1 MVKRWHLILGLG
13 ALIGAGITYVALREG
28 VVAQERAVVAFTPQE
43 RATLTSLESAL
54 TRIAETV
61 QPTVVHIRA
70 TRQYRWRWTLPRPD
84 DRTPDD
90 QLRRT
95 RPRPDDRTPDDQM
108 QEFLFEFG
116 RGQLRIPPPTEGQG
130 SGVIV
135 RSDGYIVTNDHVVSG
150 ATDVEVT
157 FHDGTKA
164 KGEVLRAP
172 SADIAVIKVDR
183 KNLPV
188 AVLGDSSTVKP
199 GQIVFAI
206 GSPFGL
212 ANTLTM
218 GVISATGRRE
228 VIPGAGRIRTY
239 SDLIQTDAAINSGN
253 SGGPLVN
260 SRGEVIGINTA
271 IVANGFTGGNVGI
284 GFAIPIN
291 RVRTI
296 VQQLIEKGS
305 YRRGYLGVALSD
317 IPADMKDELKATQG
331 ILIRSVEKGTPAE
344 QAGIEPGDI
353 VTEVDGV
360 PVRNESH
367 FREMIADKGPGAT
380 VTLKVLRDG
389 KSITVKATLTNHPD
403 DVEEERTA
411 RAEPSREQSTLEKL
425 GVTVGEIPAELRREL
440 GSVQGVYVSRVAP
453 DSPAANE
460 LQEGDVIVA
469 VNRTP
474 VKTVAEL
481 ERALKEVPSGRVVR
495 MRVLRKVEERTM
507 EVLIMFRMP

>member
-1 MVKRWHLILGLG
+1 MQKRWHLMLGLG
-13 ALIGAGITYVALREG
+13 VVVGAGITYVVLGGGA
-28 VVAQERAVVAFTPQE
+28 VAQERAVVAFTPQE

-70 TRQYRWRWTLPRPD
+70 TRQYRWRTFPTLPD
-84 DRTPDD
+84 DRMPEYRWRTFPTP
-90 QLRRT
+90 
-95 RPRPDDRTPDDQM
+95 PDDRM

-116 RGQLRIPPPTEGQG
+116 RGQIRVPPPVEGQG

-188 AVLGDSSTVKP
+188 AVLGDSATVKP

-218 GVISATGRRE
+218 GVVSATGRRE
-228 VIPGAGRIRTY
+228 VIPSAGRTRTY
-239 SDLIQTDAAINSGN
+239 ADLIQTDAAINSGN

-291 RVRTI
+291 RVKTI

-331 ILIRSVEKGTPAE
+331 ILIRSVEKGMPAE
-344 QAGIEPGDI
+344 RAGIEPGDI
-353 VTEVDGV
+353 VTEVDGA

-380 VTLKVLRDG
+380 VTLKILRDG
-389 KSITVKATLTNHPD
+389 KPLTVRATLTNHPD
-403 DVEEERTA
+403 DVEEETTA

-425 GVTVGEIPAELRREL
+425 GVTVGEVPTELRREL
-440 GSVQGVYVSRVAP
+440 GEVQGVYVSRVAP

-460 LQEGDVIVA
+460 LQEGDVIIA
-469 VNRTP
+469 VYRTP
-474 VKTVAEL
+474 VKSVAEL
-481 ERALKEVPSGRVVR
+481 EQALEKMPAGRIVR
-495 MRVLRKVEERTM
+495 LRVLRKVEERTV
-507 EVLIMFRMP
+507 ETLAMFRMP

>member
-1 MVKRWHLILGLG
+1 MMKRWQLILGLG
-13 ALIGAGITYVALREG
+13 VLIGAAITYIALHG
-28 VVAQERAVVAFTPQE
+28 GAIAQERAVVAFTPQE

-70 TRQYRWRWTLPRPD
+70 V
-84 DRTPDD
+84 
-90 QLRRT
+90 RRFTT
-95 RPRPDDRTPDDQM
+95 RPRDENDPM

-116 RGQLRIPPPTEGQG
+116 RGRIQIPPPEGQG
-130 SGVIV
+130 SGVII

-157 FHDGTKA
+157 FYDGTKA

-183 KNLPV
+183 KNLPA

-199 GQIVFAI
+199 GQLVFAI

-212 ANTLTM
+212 ENTLTM
-218 GVISATGRRE
+218 GIVSAVGRRE
-228 VIPGAGRIRTY
+228 TIPGRGRIRFY
-239 SDLIQTDAAINSGN
+239 PDLIQTDAAINSGN

-260 SRGEVIGINTA
+260 TRGEVIGINTA

-291 RVRTI
+291 RVKT
-296 VQQLIEKGS
+296 VVKQLIEKGT

-331 ILIRSVEKGTPAE
+331 ILIRSVERGTPAE
-344 QAGIEPGDI
+344 KAGIEAGD
-353 VTEVDGV
+353 VVVEVDGT

-380 VTLKVLRDG
+380 VTLKILRDG
-389 KSITVKATLTNHPD
+389 KPMTVRATLGVHPE
-403 DVEEERTA
+403 DVEEQREVH
-411 RAEPSREQSTLEKL
+411 AESSREQSILERL
-425 GVTVGEIPAELRREL
+425 GITAGEIPTALQREL
-440 GSVQGVYVSRVAP
+440 GSVQGVYVQRVAS
-453 DSPAANE
+453 DSPAADE
-460 LQEGDVIVA
+460 LQAGDVILA

-481 ERALKEVPSGRVVR
+481 ERALQAVPSGRFVR
-495 MRVLRKVEERTM
+495 MRVLRKVDDRTM
-507 EVLIMFRMP
+507 EVLVMFRMP

>member
-1 MVKRWHLILGLG
+1 MVKRWQLILGLG
-13 ALIGAGITYVALREG
+13 VLIGAGITYVALQG
-28 VVAQERAVVAFTPQE
+28 GAVAQERAVVAFTPQE
-43 RATLTSLESAL
+43 RATLTNLESAL
-54 TRIAETV
+54 TRVAETV

-70 TRQYRWRWTLPRPD
+70 V
-84 DRTPDD
+84 
-90 QLRRT
+90 RRVAT
-95 RPRPDDRTPDDQM
+95 RPREENDSMD
-108 QEFLFEFG
+108 EFLFEFG
-116 RGQLRIPPPTEGQG
+116 RGRIQVPQPRVEGQG
-130 SGVIV
+130 SGVII

-157 FHDGTKA
+157 FYDGTKA

-183 KNLPV
+183 KNLPA

-199 GQIVFAI
+199 GQLAFAI

-212 ANTLTM
+212 ENTLTM
-218 GVISATGRRE
+218 GVISAVGRRE
-228 VIPGAGRIRTY
+228 VIPGVGRTRFY
-239 SDLIQTDAAINSGN
+239 PDLIQTDAAINSGN

-260 SRGEVIGINTA
+260 TRGEVIGINTA
-271 IVANGFTGGNVGI
+271 IVAGGFIGGNVGI

-291 RVRTI
+291 RVKTI
-296 VQQLIEKGS
+296 VQQLLEKGS

-331 ILIRSVEKGTPAE
+331 ILIRSVEQGTPAAR
-344 QAGIEPGDI
+344 AGIEAGDI
-353 VTEVDGV
+353 ITEVDGT

-380 VTLKVLRDG
+380 VTLKILRDG
-389 KSITVKATLTNHPD
+389 KPITVKATLTNHPED
-403 DVEEERTA
+403 EEEEKTA
-411 RAEPSREQSTLEKL
+411 RAEPSREQGTLEKL
-425 GVTVGEIPAELRREL
+425 GVTVGEIPTELRREL
-440 GSVQGVYVSRVAP
+440 GEAQGVYVSRVAP

-481 ERALKEVPSGRVVR
+481 ERALQAAPSGRIVR
-495 MRVLRKVEERTM
+495 LRVLRKMEDRTM

>member
-1 MVKRWHLILGLG
+1 MQKRWHLMLGLG
-13 ALIGAGITYVALREG
+13 VVVGAGITYVVLGGGA
-28 VVAQERAVVAFTPQE
+28 VAQERAVVAFTPQE

-70 TRQYRWRWTLPRPD
+70 TRQYRWRTFPTLPD
-84 DRTPDD
+84 DRMPEYRWRTFPTP
-90 QLRRT
+90 
-95 RPRPDDRTPDDQM
+95 PGDRM

-116 RGQLRIPPPTEGQG
+116 RGQIRVPPPVEGQG

-188 AVLGDSSTVKP
+188 AVLGDSATVKP

-218 GVISATGRRE
+218 GVVSATGRRE
-228 VIPGAGRIRTY
+228 VIPSAGRTRIY
-239 SDLIQTDAAINSGN
+239 ADLIQTDAAINSGN

-291 RVRTI
+291 RVKTI

-331 ILIRSVEKGTPAE
+331 ILIRSVEKGMPAE
-344 QAGIEPGDI
+344 RAGIEPGDI
-353 VTEVDGV
+353 VTEVDGA

-380 VTLKVLRDG
+380 VTLKILRDG
-389 KSITVKATLTNHPD
+389 KPLTVRATLTNHPD
-403 DVEEERTA
+403 DVEEETTA

-425 GVTVGEIPAELRREL
+425 GVTVGEVPTELRREL
-440 GSVQGVYVSRVAP
+440 GEVQGVYVSRVAP

-460 LQEGDVIVA
+460 LQEGDVIIA
-469 VNRTP
+469 VYRTP
-474 VKTVAEL
+474 VKSVAEL
-481 ERALKEVPSGRVVR
+481 EQALEKMPAGRIVPL
-495 MRVLRKVEERTM
+495 RVLRKVEERTV
-507 EVLIMFRMP
+507 ETLVMFRMP

>member
-13 ALIGAGITYVALREG
+13 ALIGAGIVYVALQG
-28 VVAQERAVVAFTPQE
+28 GAVAQERAVVAFTPQE

-70 TRQYRWRWTLPRPD
+70 TRQYRRRTFPTLPD
-84 DRTPDD
+84 DRMPEYRWRTFPTP
-90 QLRRT
+90 
-95 RPRPDDRTPDDQM
+95 PDDRM

-116 RGQLRIPPPTEGQG
+116 RGQIRVPAPPVEGQG

-188 AVLGDSSTVKP
+188 AVLGDSATVKP

-218 GVISATGRRE
+218 GVVSATGRRE

-239 SDLIQTDAAINSGN
+239 ADLIQTDAAINSGN

-291 RVRTI
+291 RVKTI

-331 ILIRSVEKGTPAE
+331 ILIRSVEKGMPAE
-344 QAGIEPGDI
+344 RAGIEPGDI
-353 VTEVDGV
+353 VTEVDGA

-380 VTLKVLRDG
+380 VTLKILRDG
-389 KSITVKATLTNHPD
+389 KPLTVRATLTNHPD
-403 DVEEERTA
+403 DVEEEKTA

-425 GVTVGEIPAELRREL
+425 GVTVGEVPTELRREL
-440 GSVQGVYVSRVAP
+440 GEVQGVYVSRVAP